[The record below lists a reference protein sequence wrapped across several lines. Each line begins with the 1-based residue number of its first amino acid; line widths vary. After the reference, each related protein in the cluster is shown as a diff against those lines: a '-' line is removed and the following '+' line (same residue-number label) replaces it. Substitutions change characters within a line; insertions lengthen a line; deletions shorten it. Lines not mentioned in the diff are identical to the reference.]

1 MRADGCRQ
9 MTWTR
14 KSKYQYLTERM
25 NRLTFEQMAHRLRPR
40 IIQIAFE
47 FFESMD
53 DAEDVAQDSLIRL
66 WGLCEKLD
74 EGRNIEALAVRV
86 AKSVCVDAYRRQRL
100 KTISMS
106 EDDEGD
112 TPKGTPT
119 DASPSPHEMME
130 AEEMQN
136 KIDMALQGLNK
147 RERQLFEMRQM
158 EGLTTE
164 EISQQVGIPKASVQ
178 SMISMARK
186 KLFKALR

>member
-1 MRADGCRQ
+1 
-9 MTWTR
+9 MT
-14 KSKYQYLTERM
+14 QEE
-25 NRLTFEQMAHRLRPR
+25 FEHIAPALRELMLSVGR
-40 IIQIAFE
+40 R
-47 FFESMD
+47 FFGNED

-106 EDDEGD
+106 EDDVDD

-119 DASPSPHEMME
+119 DTSPSPHEMME